1 MTEWSRYY
9 DATGEDPR
17 ETLLAALD
25 GFTEP
30 GVAID
35 LGCGTG
41 RDTVELLRRGWQVV
55 AIDSEAEAIRRLR
68 AKTGD
73 DERLQT
79 QVARYEEAV
88 LPPCELVNAS
98 WSLPFCPPEVFGAVW
113 DRIVSSLDAGGRF
126 CGQLFGDRD
135 EWATEDDMTFH
146 TRSEAEELFRDFKLE
161 RFDEDEEDSQTALGK
176 PKHWHVFNVVAR
188 LR

>member
-25 GFTEP
+25 RFTEP

-55 AIDSEAEAIRRLR
+55 AIDSEEVAIRRLR
-68 AKTGD
+68 ERTGD

-79 QVARYEEAV
+79 QVARYEAAV

-126 CGQLFGDRD
+126 CGQLCGDRD

-146 TRSEAEELFRDFKLE
+146 TRSEAEELLRDFELE
-161 RFDEDEEDSQTALGK
+161 RFDEDEEDSQTALGT